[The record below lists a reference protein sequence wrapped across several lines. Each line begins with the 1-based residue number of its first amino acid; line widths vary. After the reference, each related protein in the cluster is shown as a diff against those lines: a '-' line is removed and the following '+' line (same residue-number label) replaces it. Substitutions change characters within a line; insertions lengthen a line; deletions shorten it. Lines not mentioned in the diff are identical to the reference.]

1 MVVEIGIMIEIEMV
15 DGVYE
20 EDHLHLLV
28 QEADHLLVVIR
39 GNLKVVMIAIQNVIV
54 INNLK

>member
-15 DGVYE
+15 DGAYE
-20 EDHLHLLV
+20 EDHLHSV